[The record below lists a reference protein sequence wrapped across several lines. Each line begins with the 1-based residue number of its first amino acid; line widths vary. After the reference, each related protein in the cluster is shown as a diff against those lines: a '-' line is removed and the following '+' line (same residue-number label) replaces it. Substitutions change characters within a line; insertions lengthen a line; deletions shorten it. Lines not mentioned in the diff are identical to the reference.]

1 MQTCAQAGKS
11 ADGGARRGEPTPD
24 NVSEV
29 SVQLG
34 RATLSED
41 GNVGDEAATTSG
53 AELSV
58 ADELQ
63 GDTDSEQGKFKALL
77 GILRKTISVKD
88 LSSVR
93 ISLPANMMEPIG
105 NLEFWTYIDRP
116 DYFAALADLDGADE
130 LTRMLALLRWMFT
143 KELKYAKHPIAK
155 SFNSILGEHFRCYY
169 DTPLLDLHPEK
180 GHPLPAI
187 HLDESP
193 APEVVISAGR
203 GSTGTSTSAAA
214 LKSTPS
220 VTTISKRKSGGGG
233 TLSSSASFAS
243 VSSTAPSSSGISAR
257 TAASGSSAGSSK
269 TARVVILN
277 EQTSHHPPIS
287 HFLVEA
293 RVGPPGPSQRT
304 VRLRGVDQ
312 LSAKYT
318 GANVRIVPGTHNKGL
333 FLELPGGEEWQITH
347 PTAAVAGLL
356 RASPYATIC
365 DATTVTCTR
374 EGETERSGGDGGGG
388 GSKKRLRAIVEYREE
403 SWITR
408 PRFAVQGIVY
418 ESFAGEADPSGAA
431 EAGEDGDKR
440 FARIKQVPKE
450 RVVGTLEGN
459 WRGEIKWKKAG
470 ETTSTTLVD
479 LLPLSLVPKSVA
491 PLSEQDELETRR
503 VWAPVVDALHKKEYA
518 VASKEKQRIE
528 QAQRDKAEERKR
540 NGESY
545 VPKFFAPEPE
555 DVAEWDGRP
564 VLTEAGRAALERD
577 FQADYSDEV

>member
-1 MQTCAQAGKS
+1 MTSSPSKS
-11 ADGGARRGEPTPD
+11 GRWSLRGSRTTTPAAATPD

-29 SVQLG
+29 GVQLG
-34 RATLSED
+34 RATLGDASD
-41 GNVGDEAATTSG
+41 FGDVGDVATSTG
-53 AELSV
+53 DELSV

-63 GDTDSEQGKFKALL
+63 EDTDSERGKFKALL

-155 SFNSILGEHFRCYY
+155 SFNSILGEHFHCYY
-169 DTPLLDLHPEK
+169 DTPLVELHPES
-180 GHPLPAI
+180 GHPVPAV
-187 HLDESP
+187 HLDENP

-203 GSTGTSTSAAA
+203 GATGTATSAAA
-214 LKSTPS
+214 LKSSPS
-220 VTTISKRKSGGGG
+220 VTTVSKRRSGAVQ
-233 TLSSSASFAS
+233 SSSASIAS
-243 VSSTAPSSSGISAR
+243 TSSAALSTSGGSTY
-257 TAASGSSAGSSK
+257 TAASSGNSISTK
-269 TARVVILN
+269 KARVVIIN

-293 RVGPPGPSQRT
+293 RVGTGPAQRT

-318 GANVRIVPGTHNKGL
+318 GANVRIVPGEHNKGL
-333 FLELPGGEEWQITH
+333 FVELATGEEWQITH

-365 DATTVTCTR
+365 DATTVTCTK
-374 EGETERSGGDGGGG
+374 EVSAGEGGG

-403 SWITR
+403 SWIAR
-408 PRFAVQGIVY
+408 PRFAVEGVVY
-418 ESFAGEADPSGAA
+418 ESFAGEADT
-431 EAGEDGDKR
+431 AGSSDAGDCGDKR
-440 FARIKQVPKE
+440 FARIKHVPKE
-450 RVVGTLEGN
+450 RIVGTLEGN
-459 WRGEIKWKKAG
+459 WRGEIRWKKAG
-470 ETTSTTLVD
+470 ETTSVPLVD
-479 LLPLSLVPKSVA
+479 LLPLAVVPKAVA

-503 VWAPVVDALHKKEYA
+503 VWAPVVDALEKKEYST
-518 VASKEKQRIE
+518 ASKEKQRIE
-528 QAQRDKAEERKR
+528 QAQRDKAVERER

-545 VPKFFAPEPE
+545 VPRFFQPEP
-555 DVAEWDGRP
+555 DDLAAWDGRP
-564 VLTEAGRAALERD
+564 VLTEAGRAAIERD
-577 FQADYSDEV
+577 FQADYSEGA